1 MVSGD
6 LDEAVSC
13 PLLSKKG
20 VLCASFLCTRGNRIH
35 IITIYT
41 HKMTATKLNETL
53 KHFKISVVD
62 GVPGVMCIKSNTPG
76 PVLGITAC
84 THGNEPSGLA
94 IFEYLLKEKNI
105 EKELRCGTLY
115 LVVNNIQAAEEFF
128 DATNEAQIRKARYCD
143 VNMNRLPKET
153 LQLTNDAR
161 YELVRARE
169 LYPIWKRFEFALD
182 VHSTLEPSDPTIVSR
197 GGEFHPNLVRGF
209 PIKKLISNIDTI
221 QIGTPA
227 FAFYGGLKSEA
238 KVFAIEAGQ
247 HADPN
252 SFERARGCAVS
263 LLQNLGM
270 LSGIPEKK
278 VIEYEEYKIVDSV
291 IFPDK
296 SFDFIKDYNIF
307 DEIHKGDL
315 LARNTNGEGVRA
327 PFDGHM
333 ILPSSL
339 RGEEKYILEEATFI
353 SLPMN
358 ARRV

>member
-1 MVSGD
+1 M
-6 LDEAVSC
+6 
-13 PLLSKKG
+13 
-20 VLCASFLCTRGNRIH
+20 R

-41 HKMTATKLNETL
+41 YKMIATRLNKTL
-53 KHFKISVVD
+53 NHFKISVVD
-62 GVPGVMCIKSNTPG
+62 GVSGVMCIRSSTPG

-105 EKELRCGTLY
+105 EKELKCGTLY
-115 LVVNNIQAAEEFF
+115 LVVNNIQAAEKFF
-128 DATNEAQIRKARYCD
+128 DATNEEQIRKARYCD

-161 YELVRARE
+161 CELVRARE

-182 VHSTLEPSDPTIVSR
+182 VHSTLEPSDPMIVSR

-209 PIKKLISNIDTI
+209 PIEKLISNIDKI

-227 FAFYGGLKSEA
+227 FAFYGGPKSET

-247 HADPN
+247 HSDPS
-252 SFERARGCAVS
+252 SFERAKGCAVS

-270 LSGIPEKK
+270 LSGTPEMK
-278 VIEYEEYKIVDSV
+278 VAEYEEYKIVDSV

-296 SFDFIKDYNIF
+296 SFDFIKSFNIF
-307 DEIHKGDL
+307 DEIHKDDL
-315 LARNTNGEGVRA
+315 LARNTNGEEIRA
-327 PFDGHM
+327 PFDGHL

-339 RGEEKYILEEATFI
+339 RGEEKYISEEATFI
-353 SLPMN
+353 SLPMKV
-358 ARRV
+358 RKVV